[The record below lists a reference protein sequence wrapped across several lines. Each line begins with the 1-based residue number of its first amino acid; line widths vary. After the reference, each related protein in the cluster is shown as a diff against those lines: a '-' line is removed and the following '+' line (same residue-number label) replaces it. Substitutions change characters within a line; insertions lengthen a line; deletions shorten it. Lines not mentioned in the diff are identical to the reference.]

1 MSGLFES
8 LSTASNSLL
17 AQRMGLDVVGQN
29 IANINTPGY
38 SRRSLVLAEVPPTDT
53 LSAGG
58 GVSVVEVR
66 ALRDALVE
74 ARLRRAQGG
83 TAYDS
88 ALAEELGS
96 VEASIGMPG
105 ASIDAELTRF
115 FDAFAELAVDPTSAA
130 ARDEVVRQGSALS
143 SAFRSIVD
151 QMTNIRGDV
160 DTSIRSSVDEVNR
173 LAAEMANLNVEVAMN
188 GNNVETIRDR
198 QNTILGRLGELAD
211 VAVLARTDGGVDVT
225 LSTGQPLVLGDTAY
239 PLALSANGF
248 TSIQAGGVDVTA
260 SLSGGRI
267 GGLLHVRDTMIPGY
281 LGQLD
286 QMAFDIAT
294 TVNGMHA
301 SGFDAY
307 GVAGGNFFAPPA
319 SVAQAAGNLSV
330 DAALLAD
337 SGRLAASATG
347 ASGDNANARALAA
360 LRDGPIPSGGTRT
373 PFDTWGQFA
382 YGVGS
387 DAANARSAASSHGD
401 IVTQLQQLRAEVS
414 GVSYDEE
421 AAHMMRYQRAYEANA
436 RYFQTIVSTLDVL
449 MDMVQ

>member
-58 GVSVVEVR
+58 GVSVVEIR
-66 ALRDALVE
+66 AMRDALVE

-173 LAAEMANLNVEVAMN
+173 LAAEMANLNVEIAMN
-188 GNNVETIRDR
+188 GNNVETVRDR
-198 QNTILGRLGELAD
+198 TEHDSRPAGR
-211 VAVLARTDGGVDVT
+211 V
-225 LSTGQPLVLGDTAY
+225 
-239 PLALSANGF
+239 
-248 TSIQAGGVDVTA
+248 
-260 SLSGGRI
+260 GRRC
-267 GGLLHVRDTMIPGY
+267 G
-281 LGQLD
+281 
-286 QMAFDIAT
+286 
-294 TVNGMHA
+294 
-301 SGFDAY
+301 
-307 GVAGGNFFAPPA
+307 
-319 SVAQAAGNLSV
+319 
-330 DAALLAD
+330 
-337 SGRLAASATG
+337 
-347 ASGDNANARALAA
+347 ARA
-360 LRDGPIPSGGTRT
+360 D
-373 PFDTWGQFA
+373 
-382 YGVGS
+382 
-387 DAANARSAASSHGD
+387 
-401 IVTQLQQLRAEVS
+401 
-414 GVSYDEE
+414 
-421 AAHMMRYQRAYEANA
+421 
-436 RYFQTIVSTLDVL
+436 
-449 MDMVQ
+449 